1 VRIEERILYLEPEQ
15 DFAGIMQHLLDRWT
29 ADLALPPLDLAESHP
44 QKSER
49 SQIIITNALHFG
61 AFDKFDEAMLDDYEE
76 LMGLLRT
83 GEPVALDFSDI
94 VLSFLS
100 KDPASL
106 EKPVEQEWSD
116 TAVDGR
122 LVFASPVPL
131 NEEQRKILAALH
143 RESCRFLAIEGPPG
157 CGKSHTIVAIVF
169 EAILTGRNV
178 LVLSDKKEALDV
190 VEDKLTKVLN
200 SVRTGTDFQNPI
212 LRLGKAGN
220 TYGKILNTQS
230 LAAITAYHRV
240 ASAGASELRRE
251 ITTEEGRLKSAIN
264 ELTAKGQAIDV
275 REVAALA
282 RSEAELDSIK
292 GLEAILNDDT
302 KLGAL
307 DDARAIAEWLAGDGE
322 ELMRLMRATA
332 AKPRLAD
339 LAKILELQRALAVV
353 PSIGRDDLAAVCFF
367 TGFAPHFHDVLEHLV
382 RQYHGLKKPLVGYL
396 FTRTRA
402 RAVDEE
408 LGQRL
413 PCRSALEAHRKV
425 RTLVRATGV
434 LS

>member
-1 VRIEERILYLEPEQ
+1 
-15 DFAGIMQHLLDRWT
+15 
-29 ADLALPPLDLAESHP
+29 
-44 QKSER
+44 
-49 SQIIITNALHFG
+49 
-61 AFDKFDEAMLDDYEE
+61 
-76 LMGLLRT
+76 
-83 GEPVALDFSDI
+83 
-94 VLSFLS
+94 
-100 KDPASL
+100 
-106 EKPVEQEWSD
+106 
-116 TAVDGR
+116 
-122 LVFASPVPL
+122 
-131 NEEQRKILAALH
+131 
-143 RESCRFLAIEGPPG
+143 
-157 CGKSHTIVAIVF
+157 
-169 EAILTGRNV
+169 
-178 LVLSDKKEALDV
+178 LDV

-282 RSEAELDSIK
+282 RSEAELDSVK

-307 DDARAIAEWLAGDGE
+307 EDARAIAEWLAGDGE
-322 ELMRLMRATA
+322 ELMRLMRAAA

-353 PSIGRDDLAAVCFF
+353 PSIGC
-367 TGFAPHFHDVLEHLV
+367 GFRGKSPGNP
-382 RQYHGLKKPLVGYL
+382 R
-396 FTRTRA
+396 
-402 RAVDEE
+402 
-408 LGQRL
+408 
-413 PCRSALEAHRKV
+413 
-425 RTLVRATGV
+425 
-434 LS
+434 